1 MGTETIQILD
11 KLTGAIN
18 VVFTHPTMVD
28 RIAAMLNYF
37 LQNLVG
43 PTRKQLKVKNVED
56 YAFNPGEMVTN
67 ICKIY
72 VNFKNCDSFLASVS
86 RDGRSYSPELFEQ
99 ASNVLLK
106 IGKAELETYLQNV
119 ARKVN
124 KSAENQKVDEELF
137 ADAPDEY
144 LDSIMSHLMTDPVR
158 LPNSLQIVDRSTIA
172 RHLLSDQNDPFT
184 RAPLTMEQI
193 EPLDD
198 LKNEIQK
205 WMEDKRKN
213 QSN

>member
-18 VVFTHPTMVD
+18 TVFTHPTMVD

-86 RDGRSYSPELFEQ
+86 RDGRSYSPELFQQ

-106 IGKAELETYLQNV
+106 IGKKHALKKYDQFALN
-119 ARKVN
+119 RK
-124 KSAENQKVDEELF
+124 
-137 ADAPDEY
+137 Y
-144 LDSIMSHLMTDPVR
+144 
-158 LPNSLQIVDRSTIA
+158 
-172 RHLLSDQNDPFT
+172 
-184 RAPLTMEQI
+184 
-193 EPLDD
+193 
-198 LKNEIQK
+198 
-205 WMEDKRKN
+205 
-213 QSN
+213 